1 MSSVSNRLIG
11 GKSTVE
17 IETALTP
24 AVAIGS
30 RVFSLFLGVT
40 DLSGHFV
47 CLCLA
52 CSRVS
57 LGSVKAESRKSRKFI
72 KEL

>member
-24 AVAIGS
+24 AVGS
-30 RVFSLFLGVT
+30 RVFSVFLGVT

-47 CLCLA
+47 RLCLA